1 MIFNSL
7 DFMNSLA
14 LDRYAE
20 NFGNKYKLP
29 AIAKRYRSSM
39 MLNPLNL
46 KHLKCEDRYTSK
58 EKIRKDDSWAM

>member
-29 AIAKRYRSSM
+29 AIAKRLLLQHDAQPSQSQTFKLYR
-39 MLNPLNL
+39 
-46 KHLKCEDRYTSK
+46 
-58 EKIRKDDSWAM
+58 